1 MGQDGEKVVLYVYDL
16 TRGVARQLSK
26 TFLGNAIE
34 AVWHTGIG
42 VYGREYFFGAGIHN
56 VRIGGSPFGKPL
68 EVLELGYTQIPK
80 DVFQEFLQG
89 IASRYSM
96 LNYSLLNRNCN
107 NFTNEAAKFLVG
119 SGIPDHILNQADTA
133 FNTVP
138 LGAMMLPM
146 LQQLETT
153 LRFGGDLMAPVRNF
167 ASSWPNPSAPAGSTS
182 RFFNMDERSSSPFP
196 APSPPRGSDQ
206 RRGNQEP

>member
-1 MGQDGEKVVLYVYDL
+1 MCF
-16 TRGVARQLSK
+16 R
-26 TFLGNAIE
+26 
-34 AVWHTGIG
+34 HTGIG

-80 DVFQEFLQG
+80 DVFKEFLQG

-138 LGAMMLPM
+138 LGAMMCEPLTHNTLLRIRLVL
-146 LQQLETT
+146 LQNTK
-153 LRFGGDLMAPVRNF
+153 MICN
-167 ASSWPNPSAPAGSTS
+167 
-182 RFFNMDERSSSPFP
+182 
-196 APSPPRGSDQ
+196 
-206 RRGNQEP
+206 